1 MNIALINSLV
11 ERVSK
16 LGAQGL
22 HVLAW
27 IPPASAAEN
36 LEGSFLTKLETI
48 DSASARL
55 WYE

>member
-11 ERVSK
+11 ERASK